1 MNSGEIDRLPVHQLM
16 ERYGIVK
23 SAVYDRMVTLNIK
36 PERVGVKSYLNAE
49 QIRTMDVYHEFIQ
62 AGGTKP
68 EFLESR
74 GVHKPGEADSGL
86 SSGLST
92 VQPDIIQI
100 AAAIAAQFAAKLQP
114 SSAAPDPLAYF
125 GRLEQAARNGW
136 LLSTSEI
143 SELLDL
149 LPSEI
154 QQYGDSFSEAGFVFT
169 KAGYRSG
176 GQVAWRVSKPVK

>member
-1 MNSGEIDRLPVHQLM
+1 MNSGEIDRLPVNQLM

-23 SAVYDRMVTLNIK
+23 SLVYTRLETLNIK
-36 PERVGVKSYLNAE
+36 PERVGGKSFVNAE
-49 QIRTMDVYHEFIQ
+49 QIRMLDIYHEFIQ
-62 AGGTKP
+62 AGGTKA

-114 SSAAPDPLAYF
+114 PIASNPLAYF
-125 GRLEQAARNGW
+125 EKLEQSARNGW

-154 QQYGDSFSEAGFVFT
+154 QQYGDRFSEAGFVFT
-169 KAGYRSG
+169 KAGYRAG